1 MMELSHRR
9 HTRRVR
15 GFTLIELMIVV
26 AIVGILAALAI
37 PTFLHYQL
45 RSKTSEAKSNF
56 GAIRVAQESFAG
68 SYDNYVNV
76 AGFHPALPAVV
87 YKRPWKPLPAPCPL
101 NCNRLNPAAC
111 TEWACLAWEPAGELY
126 YSYASPA
133 LQVGVHATTSIEF
146 AIGAIADLDSDGVP
160 SGYSVQTSNDGTGV
174 GKVVDGAT
182 GCPVGL
188 PAFQFFECTPG
199 AW

>member
-1 MMELSHRR
+1 ME
-9 HTRRVR
+9 
-15 GFTLIELMIVV
+15 IMIVV

-37 PTFLHYQL
+37 PTFVHYQL
-45 RSKTSEAKSNF
+45 RSKSTEAKSNF

-68 SYDNYVNV
+68 EYDNYADIQV
-76 AGFHPALPAVV
+76 FHPPLPPTVH
-87 YKRPWKPLPAPCPL
+87 KRAWKPLPTPCAAG
-101 NCNRLNPAAC
+101 CARLNPALC
-111 TEWACLAWEPAGELY
+111 TEWACLTWEPAGDVY

-133 LQVGVHATTSIEF
+133 LQVGVHATPSIEF
-146 AIGAIADLDSDGVP
+146 AVGAIADLDSDGVT
-160 SGYSVQTSNDGTGV
+160 SGYSTQSANDGTGV
-174 GKVVDGAT
+174 GKVVDAFT